1 MADNHRRRR
10 YLTISILHIITIM
23 CQALSDQPMFAEP
36 IPNVTVP
43 LGRDVSLPC
52 VVENLGNYKV
62 AWIHVGRQM
71 LVTVHK
77 HVVVKIPR
85 FSVSHDNQKTWLL
98 HITSVQQ
105 DDRGWYM
112 CQVNT
117 NPMISQVGYLQ
128 VVVPP
133 NIVDALSTE
142 STVAVRENQNITLT
156 CKADG
161 YPAPKVMWKRE
172 DGLGIS
178 INRHKKMPLYDGEQL
193 NLTRITRNEM
203 GAYLCIATNGVP
215 PTVSKRITVDVEF
228 SPMIFV
234 PNQLIGAP
242 IDTDVTITCHTEA
255 YPRAMNYWFLGDK
268 MILLNEKYTTS
279 IMENSYRA
287 DMSLTI
293 RNIQIDDFGVYRC
306 ISKNSLGETEGSIR
320 LYDIPKP
327 SAAPK
332 ATEIK
337 SSANKEGRSSTPSPA
352 KRPTTVWP
360 SSYNPYYTK
369 RTERPPPPSEERVER
384 PEQKLRGG
392 QSTGEACILSSGP
405 PSPGS
410 FFRFSRVSVFFSNF
424 VRYRTHDARKTK
436 QKKKKRYPPLSL
448 DESSWNAASL
458 PLSWAR
464 PATTGEINLRMERES
479 RETDHR

>member
-1 MADNHRRRR
+1 
-10 YLTISILHIITIM
+10 
-23 CQALSDQPMFAEP
+23 
-36 IPNVTVP
+36 
-43 LGRDVSLPC
+43 
-52 VVENLGNYKV
+52 
-62 AWIHVGRQM
+62 M
-71 LVTVHK
+71 LLTVHK

-85 FSVSHDNQKTWLL
+85 FTVSHDNQKTWLL
-98 HITSVQQ
+98 HINSVQQ
-105 DDRGWYM
+105 GDRGYYM

-117 NPMISQVGYLQ
+117 NPMMTQVGFLQ

-133 NIVDALSTE
+133 NILDSLSTE

-161 YPAPKVMWKRE
+161 YPTPKLMWKRE
-172 DGLGIS
+172 DGQGIN
-178 INRHKKMPLYDGEQL
+178 INRHKKVNLYDGEQL

-234 PNQLIGAP
+234 PSQLVGAP
-242 IDTDVTITCHTEA
+242 AGTDVTIECHTEA
-255 YPRAMNYWFLGDK
+255 YPRAMSYWFLGDE
-268 MILLNEKYTTS
+268 MILSNEKYTTI

-287 DMSLTI
+287 HMNLTI
-293 RNIQIDDFGVYRC
+293 RNLQTSDFGNYRC

-320 LYDIPKP
+320 LYEIPKP

-337 SSANKEGRSSTPSPA
+337 SSANKEGRPSTPSPA

-384 PEQKLRGG
+384 PEQKLRDA
-392 QSTGEACILSSGP
+392 QSTGSAYIIRWSAPQLMVVAVQYILTGP
-405 PSPGS
+405 
-410 FFRFSRVSVFFSNF
+410 
-424 VRYRTHDARKTK
+424 YM
-436 QKKKKRYPPLSL
+436 PPYVPQTA
-448 DESSWNAASL
+448 N
-458 PLSWAR
+458 
-464 PATTGEINLRMERES
+464 
-479 RETDHR
+479 

>member
-1 MADNHRRRR
+1 MDKRRRGTANIESREEDLLVVESKVARGSSTICPRKSTECREKITATSRCKWWNRGKMADNQRRRR

-23 CQALSDQPMFAEP
+23 CQALSDRPMFAEP

-71 LVTVHK
+71 LLTIHK

-98 HITSVQQ
+98 HINNVQQ
-105 DDRGWYM
+105 DDRGYYM
-112 CQVNT
+112 CQLNT
-117 NPMISQVGYLQ
+117 NPMMSQVGFLQ

-133 NIVDALSTE
+133 NILDSLSTE

-161 YPAPKVMWKRE
+161 YPTPKLMWKRE
-172 DGLGIS
+172 DGQNIN
-178 INRHKKMPLYDGEQL
+178 INRHNK
-193 NLTRITRNEM
+193 
-203 GAYLCIATNGVP
+203 V
-215 PTVSKRITVDVEF
+215 

-234 PNQLIGAP
+234 PNQLVGAP
-242 IDTDVTITCHTEA
+242 AGTNVTIDCHTEA
-255 YPRAMNYWFLGDK
+255 YPRAMSYWFLGEE
-268 MILLNEKYTTS
+268 MILSNEKYTTS

-287 DMSLTI
+287 YMRLTI
-293 RNIQIDDFGVYRC
+293 RNLQAGDFGNYRC

-320 LYDIPKP
+320 LYEIPKP

-337 SSANKEGRSSTPSPA
+337 SSANKEGRPSTPSPA

-392 QSTGEACILSSGP
+392 QSTGSAYIIRWSAPQLMVVAVQYILTGP
-405 PSPGS
+405 
-410 FFRFSRVSVFFSNF
+410 
-424 VRYRTHDARKTK
+424 YM
-436 QKKKKRYPPLSL
+436 PPYVPQTA
-448 DESSWNAASL
+448 N
-458 PLSWAR
+458 
-464 PATTGEINLRMERES
+464 
-479 RETDHR
+479 